1 MRDYNFYVYIMAN
14 RKQGA
19 LYTGVTND
27 LVRRVWE
34 HREGIGSAF
43 VRQHKVTR
51 LVWYA
56 HHNDVLEAYA
66 HERRLKRWRRAWKI
80 TLIETENPDW
90 RDLTFDLTL

>member
-1 MRDYNFYVYIMAN
+1 LTVQKLHHVRGRYQ
-14 RKQGA
+14 QGA
-19 LYTGVTND
+19 LYTGVTSD

-34 HREGIGSAF
+34 HREGVGSAF
-43 VRQHKVTR
+43 VRQHRVTR

-56 HHNDVLEAYA
+56 HHTDALEAMA

>member
-19 LYTGVTND
+19 LYTGMTND

-34 HREGIGSAF
+34 HREGVGSAF

-56 HHNDVLEAYA
+56 HHNDVLKAYA